1 MSTVPKP
8 YLTPEQYLARE
19 RAANFKS
26 QFYRGEMFAMAGA
39 SREHNLIVGN
49 IVGEIRNSLKSRD
62 CEVYPSDLR
71 VKISSSGLYTYPDAT
86 VVCDDP
92 QFEDDQM
99 DTLTNPT
106 VLFEVLSESTESYD
120 RGNKFSQYRS
130 ITSLKEVVLITQDR
144 LSVES
149 FLRQD
154 DGSWLLRETVS
165 LAESADFASIGVSV
179 PMSEIYRNVEFE
191 AIEPEADPSS

>member
-71 VKISSSGLYTYPDAT
+71 VKVSSSGLYTYPDAT